1 MKIAFGKCKALTVF
15 VEKTSPISGKYG
27 LHRYKYKDSLSNVHL
42 IYKNDQLEKII
53 HLIWKLNR
61 TFIWKSW
68 NLLHCTKNEVFQ
80 KGFFQWI
87 RWKLNIWTV
96 QKIIFCAVS
105 RLSSRI
111 FRREHLEFHIMI
123 TQYLVNS

>member
-1 MKIAFGKCKALTVF
+1 MKDNKLKIAFGKCKVITVF

-27 LHRYKYKDSLSNVHL
+27 LHRYKYKDSLSNVHF

-61 TFIWKSW
+61 TFIQKSW

-80 KGFFQWI
+80 KGFFSMKVTKSAGNLTYGQC
-87 RWKLNIWTV
+87 KKSFFV
-96 QKIIFCAVS
+96 QC
-105 RLSSRI
+105 
-111 FRREHLEFHIMI
+111 
-123 TQYLVNS
+123 QD